1 VAAFVPRPD
10 RTTTK
15 GVDQLSEGTR
25 DQLVLALR
33 LVMLEDY
40 AEEAPA
46 LPFIADGM
54 LQTLDASGAAAGC
67 LTRTTQR
74 RVLRSCV
81 RALTHPRFRRP
92 S

>member
-1 VAAFVPRPD
+1 MDFGPGGHLRAEVTIVAAFVPRPD

-15 GVDQLSEGTR
+15 GVDQLSEGTT

-46 LPFIADGM
+46 LLFIADGV
-54 LQTLDASGAAAGC
+54 LQTLDAGGAAAMC
-67 LTRTTQR
+67 
-74 RVLRSCV
+74 
-81 RALTHPRFRRP
+81 
-92 S
+92 